1 MPKYQVTFHYCCT
14 VEIEAPNEDAAIALT
29 GEIPVS
35 GADLISDGYLSTT
48 VERLHIDGR
57 V

>member
-1 MPKYQVTFHYCCT
+1 MPKYHVTFHYCCT
-14 VEIEAPNEDAAIALT
+14 GEIEAPNEDAAIALT